1 MDELERFIA
10 GLDYVLDTKRKRHI
24 MGGILL
30 SASML
35 FGGLALT
42 VMTIKVDEVEI
53 DPDMQNK
60 AEQAREKPDIATYAN
75 ILKENGYRDYS
86 NAESQKKPEK
96 HPVEIEEDK
105 PYVISPDSFGEM
117 DDYNCIS
124 LTYYADGV
132 LADEDDE
139 VVDDVDATVGSD
151 ALNHF
156 GEYEDDSVFVRNDSR
171 KCDYEI
177 LLDTRNYADVVK
189 KKPRV

>member
-1 MDELERFIA
+1 
-10 GLDYVLDTKRKRHI
+10 
-24 MGGILL
+24 
-30 SASML
+30 
-35 FGGLALT
+35 
-42 VMTIKVDEVEI
+42 
-53 DPDMQNK
+53 
-60 AEQAREKPDIATYAN
+60 
-75 ILKENGYRDYS
+75 
-86 NAESQKKPEK
+86 
-96 HPVEIEEDK
+96 
-105 PYVISPDSFGEM
+105 VISPDSFGEM
-117 DDYNCIS
+117 DDYNRIS

-189 KKPRV
+189 KKPRVMED